1 MVRDAQKPVSP
12 RAPCREEAG
21 GREGQARSASVG
33 TGLPPVCQGKLLRFS
48 SSALDSRKRTRSNMD
63 NGREREEA
71 SSFDRPTPPPAF
83 PATNSF
89 EKGRRAAKQE
99 KRLLGYL
106 REKINFVAK

>member
-1 MVRDAQKPVSP
+1 
-12 RAPCREEAG
+12 
-21 GREGQARSASVG
+21 
-33 TGLPPVCQGKLLRFS
+33 
-48 SSALDSRKRTRSNMD
+48 MD

-89 EKGRRAAKQE
+89 EKGRRAAKLE